1 MSTEQK
7 LKEQLLIAALRQYR
21 HNDGEG
27 FVFAYDKDSTEHLV
41 AKLVECYDMQR
52 FMKKKAREQR
62 DAVTVMLADLVNTAE
77 EIIRISDRKHD
88 AWDAAKTAIAKA
100 KGANGGRK
108 YNQTG
113 LNIGKERDLF
123 ESKLK
128 GQANFERN
136 IYHPEFYAH
145 LPARMMWAAWMARA
159 VLDEV
164 SQ

>member
-7 LKEQLLIAALRQYR
+7 FEEQLLIDALRQYR

-27 FVFAYDKDSTEHLV
+27 FVFGYDKDSTEQLV
-41 AKLVECYDMQR
+41 ARLIESHDMQR
-52 FMKKKAREQR
+52 FMKTKARKQR
-62 DAVTVMLADLVNTAE
+62 DSTTAMLSDLVKAAE
-77 EIIRISDRKHD
+77 EVIRISDRKHD
-88 AWDAAKTAIAKA
+88 AWDAAKAAIAKA
-100 KGANGGRK
+100 KGGRK
-108 YNQTG
+108 YNQMD

-145 LPARMMWAAWMARA
+145 LPARIMWAAWMARA
-159 VLDEV
+159 VLDEAR
-164 SQ
+164 Q